1 MRPRTPPTT
10 TRHGFN
16 PMNELAEFEDSEVV
30 EIFDN
35 FRLNQL
41 VLLVKTFNSWN
52 ALAPDPAPRAR
63 PYVKTLTIN
72 VEPVG

>member
-1 MRPRTPPTT
+1 MCSRTPPKS
-10 TRHGFN
+10 TRQSFSL
-16 PMNELAEFEDSEVV
+16 MNELAEFEDMEVV

-52 ALAPDPAPRAR
+52 AAAPDPAPRAR